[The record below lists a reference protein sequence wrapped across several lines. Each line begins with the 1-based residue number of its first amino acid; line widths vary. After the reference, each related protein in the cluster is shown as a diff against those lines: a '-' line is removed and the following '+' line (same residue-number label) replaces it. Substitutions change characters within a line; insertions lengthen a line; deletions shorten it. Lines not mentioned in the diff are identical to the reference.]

1 MDQMLTYI
9 CGELNGHGRDLR
21 KMEILLRRSRSFNL
35 IAGII
40 IFALVCKLS
49 RIETRVAA
57 LEAEGESVID
67 A

>member
-1 MDQMLTYI
+1 MEQMLTYI
-9 CGELNGHGRDLR
+9 CGELNRHGRDLR
-21 KMEILLRRSRSFNL
+21 QTEMLMRRSRRFNL
-35 IAGII
+35 IAGIV

-49 RIETRVAA
+49 KVETRVAA